1 MYLIKYKD
9 EAFDMILTYK
19 IEIENQ
25 LNGKMKRFTSNKG
38 IEYVFFFNNYCVKE
52 CIIHEVIS
60 SHSS

>member
-1 MYLIKYKD
+1 
-9 EAFDMILTYK
+9 MILTYK